1 MNHLNAGV
9 PMHVNAILGRLHRG
23 HAMESNAAR
32 ILNASLVQ
40 EENDE
45 DSKACQPEEVSGND
59 W

>member
-1 MNHLNAGV
+1 
-9 PMHVNAILGRLHRG
+9 MHVNAILGRLHRG